1 MSANSEQILKEALA
15 LPPQERAELV
25 ERLLATFQA
34 PPDPSLMSFGRGSP
48 RIAWPH
54 TTGESSRPFRRRR
67 CSRELDSGVR
77 NENRVSE
84 GGSSRIGG
92 DH

>member
-34 PPDPSLMSFGRGSP
+34 PPDPKLDELWARESEDRLAAYDRGELEAIP
-48 RIAWPH
+48 AEEVFERI
-54 TTGESSRPFRRRR
+54 RQRR
-67 CSRELDSGVR
+67 SK
-77 NENRVSE
+77 
-84 GGSSRIGG
+84 
-92 DH
+92 